1 MAKLTG
7 YLGTYLS
14 PESDGVYRFFLD
26 TETGALTAPERFL
39 DVPDSKYLALRQ
51 DGLLASIV
59 RRENGAGLSL
69 TGLRGGNR
77 AQETLFEKISGCHVA
92 FDGDRV
98 YTANFHD
105 GTVTVCRVENG
116 APTVEHVIRIGSG
129 AGCHQAVPH
138 GRFLLVPCMNL
149 DEIRIFDLENQFALH
164 DVLAFPQGSGPRHA
178 VFDRAHGRL
187 FTAAQTENAVYT
199 FRAGEDGAFTRAKRT
214 PLLPEALLPGS
225 ETAAIRLSEDERFL
239 YVSIRGANRIAVLSA
254 EGGQTRTIQLVSCG
268 GDHPRDIALAPGGRF
283 LLAANRYSG
292 NLVCFPVDPKSGLLG
307 AALSDVP
314 AHQGVSIMFDAPE
327 KG

>member
-14 PESDGVYRFFLD
+14 PESDGVYRFSLD

-39 DVPDSKYLALRQ
+39 DVPDSKYLALRE

-59 RRENGAGLSL
+59 RRENGAGVSL
-69 TGLRGGNR
+69 VGLRG
-77 AQETLFEKISGCHVA
+77 ETGAREALFDEISGCHVA
-92 FDGDRV
+92 FDHARV
-98 YTANFHD
+98 YTANFHE
-105 GTVTVCRVENG
+105 GTVTVCRVADD
-116 APTVEHVIRIGSG
+116 APAVEHAIRIQPG

-149 DEIRIFDLENQFALH
+149 DEIRIFDLENHFALH
-164 DVLAFPQGSGPRHA
+164 DVLAFPPGCGPRHA
-178 VFDRAHGRL
+178 VFDRTHERL
-187 FTAAQTENAVYT
+187 FVAAQTENAVYA
-199 FRAGEDGAFTRAKRT
+199 FRAGADGAFTPLGRT
-214 PLLPEALLPGS
+214 PLLPDALPPDS

-239 YVSIRGANRIAVLSA
+239 YVSIRGANRIAVLSVN
-254 EGGQTRTIQLVSCG
+254 GGQTRVIQRVPCG
-268 GDHPRDIALAPGGRF
+268 GDHPRDIVLAPGGRY

-292 NLVCFPVDPKSGLLG
+292 NLVCFPVDRASGLLG
-307 AALSDVP
+307 DALSDVP
-314 AHQGVSIMFDAPE
+314 AHQGVSIVFDAPE